1 MAARQYSMNKSTTR
15 YHKNLNFSGFQAFS
29 EKGNYK
35 SSETELVRL
44 EDSVIVEKQLRKN
57 SRSVQSVISVEDLTR
72 VFGQDPGRTLR
83 LRSSGRSKDE
93 IHEETGNTLAL
104 YNVSFEVMPGEI
116 FVLMGLSGSGK
127 STLLRCINRLIE
139 PTGGRI
145 LIGGKDVVSM
155 NQEELRMIRR
165 RKLGMIFQ
173 NFALLPHRTVLDNV
187 TFGLE
192 VQGIPED
199 ERYQRGNE
207 LLQMVGLGD
216 YGASMPIHLSGG
228 MKQRVGLARALA
240 GDPEIL
246 LMDEA
251 FSALDPLIRREM
263 QDELLDLQQRLNRT
277 IIFVTHDL
285 DEALKL
291 GDRIALMRDG
301 EIIQIG
307 TPEEILT
314 NPEDAY
320 VEQFVAGVDMTKVL
334 SASDVMRRP
343 EPVARYTA
351 GPRVALH
358 LMEEYDIGSV
368 FVVDREHRLKG
379 LVTLDGAL
387 EAVRAG
393 RELAEIITTDVPTV
407 APDASLTDIISLIAG
422 SPYPVAVV
430 DGENRLRGLVF
441 RGAILG
447 ALARKGGD
455 DNAAS

>member
-1 MAARQYSMNKSTTR
+1 MKLEGSVI
-15 YHKNLNFSGFQAFS
+15 F
-29 EKGNYK
+29 EK
-35 SSETELVRL
+35 LPR
-44 EDSVIVEKQLRKN
+44 EDS
-57 SRSVQSVISVEDLTR
+57 RSLQPIISVEGLTR
-72 VFGQDPGRTLR
+72 VFGQDPQKALELR
-83 LRSSGRSKDE
+83 KSGCSKEE
-93 IHEETGNTLAL
+93 IYEETGDTLAL
-104 YNVSFEVMPGEI
+104 YDVSFEVMPGEI

-145 LIGGKDVVSM
+145 LIDGEDIVGMS
-155 NQEELRMIRR
+155 QEELRAVRR

-173 NFALLPHRTVLDNV
+173 SFALLPHRTVLDNV
-187 TFGLE
+187 VFGLE

-199 ERYQRGNE
+199 ERYQRGEE
-207 LLQMVGLGD
+207 LLRMVGLGD
-216 YGASMPIHLSGG
+216 YGASMPSHLSGG

-301 EIIQIG
+301 EIVQVG

-314 NPEDAY
+314 NPENAY
-320 VEQFVAGVDMTKVL
+320 VERFVAGVDMTKVL
-334 SASDVMRRP
+334 SASDVMRHP
-343 EPVARYTA
+343 EPVARCTA

-358 LMEEYDIGSV
+358 LMEEHDIGSV
-368 FVVDREHRLKG
+368 FVVDRGRRLKG
-379 LVTLDGAL
+379 LVTLDGTL

-393 RELAEIITTDVPTV
+393 RGLEEIITTDIPTV
-407 APDASLTDIISLIAG
+407 ALDTPLTDIISVIAG

-430 DGENRLRGLVF
+430 DDENRLQGLVF

-455 DNAAS
+455 VNGTA

>member
-1 MAARQYSMNKSTTR
+1 M
-15 YHKNLNFSGFQAFS
+15 GV
-29 EKGNYK
+29 EG
-35 SSETELVRL
+35 
-44 EDSVIVEKQLRKN
+44 SVIFEKQPRENL
-57 SRSVQSVISVEDLTR
+57 RSVQSVISVEGLTR
-72 VFGQDPGRTLR
+72 IFGQDPERALKLR
-83 LRSSGRSKDE
+83 RSGRSKDE

-104 YNVSFEVMPGEI
+104 YNVSFEIVPGEI

-139 PTGGRI
+139 PTGGKI
-145 LIGGKDVVSM
+145 LIGGRDIVSM
-155 NQEELRMIRR
+155 DQEELRMVRR
-165 RKLGMIFQ
+165 CKLGMIFQ

-199 ERYQRGNE
+199 ERYQKGNE
-207 LLQMVGLGD
+207 LLRMVGLGD

-263 QDELLDLQQRLNRT
+263 QDELLDLQRRLNRT

-314 NPEDAY
+314 RPEDAY
-320 VEQFVAGVDMTKVL
+320 IERFVAGVDMTKVL
-334 SASDVMRRP
+334 SASDVMHHP
-343 EPVARYTA
+343 GPVAQCTA
-351 GPRVALH
+351 GTKVALH
-358 LMEEYDIGSV
+358 LMKEHDVENV
-368 FVVDREHRLKG
+368 FVVGHERRFRG
-379 LVTLDGAL
+379 LVTFDDVL
-387 EAVRAG
+387 EAIRAG
-393 RELAEIITTDVPTV
+393 RELEEIVITDVPSV
-407 APDASLTDIISLIAG
+407 APDATLSDIISLIVG
-422 SPYPVAVV
+422 GPYPVAVV
-430 DGENRLRGLVF
+430 DDRGRLRGF
-441 RGAILG
+441 ISQSAILG
-447 ALARKGGD
+447 ALARNGERSR
-455 DNAAS
+455 AVA

>member
-1 MAARQYSMNKSTTR
+1 MKLEGSVI
-15 YHKNLNFSGFQAFS
+15 F
-29 EKGNYK
+29 EK
-35 SSETELVRL
+35 LPR
-44 EDSVIVEKQLRKN
+44 EDSRSLQPIV
-57 SRSVQSVISVEDLTR
+57 SVEGLTR
-72 VFGQDPGRTLR
+72 VFGQDPQKALELR
-83 LRSSGRSKDE
+83 NSGCSKEE
-93 IHEETGNTLAL
+93 IYEETGDTLAL
-104 YNVSFEVMPGEI
+104 YDVSFEVMPGEI

-145 LIGGKDVVSM
+145 LIDGEDIVGMSQD
-155 NQEELRMIRR
+155 ELRAVRR

-173 NFALLPHRTVLDNV
+173 SFALLPHRTVLDNV
-187 TFGLE
+187 VFGLE

-199 ERYQRGNE
+199 ERYQRGEE
-207 LLQMVGLGD
+207 LLRMVGLGD
-216 YGASMPIHLSGG
+216 YGASMPSHLSGG

-301 EIIQIG
+301 EIVQVG

-314 NPEDAY
+314 NPENAY
-320 VEQFVAGVDMTKVL
+320 VERFVAGVDMTKVL
-334 SASDVMRRP
+334 SASDVMRHP
-343 EPVARYTA
+343 EPVARCTA

-358 LMEEYDIGSV
+358 LMEEHDIGSV
-368 FVVDREHRLKG
+368 FVVDRGRRLKG
-379 LVTLDGAL
+379 LVTLDGTL

-393 RELAEIITTDVPTV
+393 RGLEEIIITDVPTV
-407 APDASLTDIISLIAG
+407 APDTPLTDIISVIAG

-430 DGENRLRGLVF
+430 DDENRLQGLVF

-455 DNAAS
+455 VNGSA

>member
-1 MAARQYSMNKSTTR
+1 MKLEGSVI
-15 YHKNLNFSGFQAFS
+15 F
-29 EKGNYK
+29 EK
-35 SSETELVRL
+35 LPR
-44 EDSVIVEKQLRKN
+44 EDSRSLQPIV
-57 SRSVQSVISVEDLTR
+57 SVEGLTR
-72 VFGQDPGRTLR
+72 VFGQDPQKALELR
-83 LRSSGRSKDE
+83 NSGCSKEE
-93 IHEETGNTLAL
+93 IYEETGDTLAL

-145 LIGGKDVVSM
+145 LIDGEDIVGMS
-155 NQEELRMIRR
+155 QEELRAVRR

-173 NFALLPHRTVLDNV
+173 SFALLPHRTVLDNV
-187 TFGLE
+187 VFGLE

-199 ERYQRGNE
+199 ERYQRGEE
-207 LLQMVGLGD
+207 LLRMVGLGD
-216 YGASMPIHLSGG
+216 YGASMPSHLSGG

-301 EIIQIG
+301 EIVQVG

-314 NPEDAY
+314 NPENAY
-320 VEQFVAGVDMTKVL
+320 VERFVAGVDMTKVL
-334 SASDVMRRP
+334 SASDVMRHP
-343 EPVARYTA
+343 EPVARCTA

-358 LMEEYDIGSV
+358 LMEEHDIGSV
-368 FVVDREHRLKG
+368 FVVDRGRRLKG
-379 LVTLDGAL
+379 LVTLDGTL

-393 RELAEIITTDVPTV
+393 RGLEEIITTDIPTV
-407 APDASLTDIISLIAG
+407 ALDTPLTDIISVIAG

-430 DGENRLRGLVF
+430 DDENRLQGLVF

-455 DNAAS
+455 VNGTA

>member
-1 MAARQYSMNKSTTR
+1 MLEGSVI
-15 YHKNLNFSGFQAFS
+15 F
-29 EKGNYK
+29 EK
-35 SSETELVRL
+35 LPR
-44 EDSVIVEKQLRKN
+44 EDS
-57 SRSVQSVISVEDLTR
+57 RSLQPIISVEGLTR
-72 VFGQDPGRTLR
+72 VFGQDPQKALE
-83 LRSSGRSKDE
+83 LSNSGRSKEE
-93 IHEETGNTLAL
+93 IYEETGDTLAL
-104 YNVSFEVMPGEI
+104 YDVSFEVMPGEI

-145 LIGGKDVVSM
+145 LIDGDDIVGMSQD
-155 NQEELRMIRR
+155 ELRAVRR

-173 NFALLPHRTVLDNV
+173 SFALLPHRTVLDNV
-187 TFGLE
+187 VFGLE

-199 ERYQRGNE
+199 ERYQRGEE
-207 LLQMVGLGD
+207 LLRMVGLGD
-216 YGASMPIHLSGG
+216 YGASMPSHLSGG

-301 EIIQIG
+301 EIVQVG

-314 NPEDAY
+314 NPENAY
-320 VEQFVAGVDMTKVL
+320 VERFVAGVDMTKVL
-334 SASDVMRRP
+334 SASDVMRHP
-343 EPVARYTA
+343 EPVARCTA

-358 LMEEYDIGSV
+358 LMEEHDIGSV
-368 FVVDREHRLKG
+368 FVVDRGRRLKG
-379 LVTLDGAL
+379 LVTLDGTL

-393 RELAEIITTDVPTV
+393 RGLEEIIITDVPTV
-407 APDASLTDIISLIAG
+407 APDTPLTDIISVIAG

-430 DGENRLRGLVF
+430 DDENRLQGLVF

-455 DNAAS
+455 VNGSA

>member
-1 MAARQYSMNKSTTR
+1 MK
-15 YHKNLNFSGFQAFS
+15 
-29 EKGNYK
+29 
-35 SSETELVRL
+35 L
-44 EDSVIVEKQLRKN
+44 EGSVIFEKLPREDL
-57 SRSVQSVISVEDLTR
+57 QSLQPIVSVEGLTR
-72 VFGQDPGRTLR
+72 VFGQDPQKALELR
-83 LRSSGRSKDE
+83 NSGCSKEE
-93 IHEETGNTLAL
+93 IYEETGDTLAL
-104 YNVSFEVMPGEI
+104 YDVSFEVMPGEI

-139 PTGGRI
+139 PTDGRI
-145 LIGGKDVVSM
+145 LIDGEDIVGMSQD
-155 NQEELRMIRR
+155 ELRAVRR

-173 NFALLPHRTVLDNV
+173 SFALLPHRTVLDNV
-187 TFGLE
+187 VFGLE

-199 ERYQRGNE
+199 ERYQRGEE
-207 LLQMVGLGD
+207 LLRMVGLGD
-216 YGASMPIHLSGG
+216 YGASMPSHLSGG

-301 EIIQIG
+301 EIVQVG

-314 NPEDAY
+314 NPENAY
-320 VEQFVAGVDMTKVL
+320 VERFVAGVDMTKVL
-334 SASDVMRRP
+334 SASDVMRHP
-343 EPVARYTA
+343 EPVARCTA

-358 LMEEYDIGSV
+358 LMEEHDIGSV
-368 FVVDREHRLKG
+368 FVVDRGRRLKG
-379 LVTLDGAL
+379 LVTLDGTL

-393 RELAEIITTDVPTV
+393 RGLEEIITTDIPTV
-407 APDASLTDIISLIAG
+407 ALDTPLTDIISVIAG

-430 DGENRLRGLVF
+430 DDENRLQGLVF

-455 DNAAS
+455 VNGSA

>member
-1 MAARQYSMNKSTTR
+1 MKLEGSVI
-15 YHKNLNFSGFQAFS
+15 F
-29 EKGNYK
+29 EK
-35 SSETELVRL
+35 LPR
-44 EDSVIVEKQLRKN
+44 EDS
-57 SRSVQSVISVEDLTR
+57 RSLQPIISVEGLTR
-72 VFGQDPGRTLR
+72 VFGQDPQKALELR
-83 LRSSGRSKDE
+83 KSGCSKEE
-93 IHEETGNTLAL
+93 IYEETGDTLAL
-104 YNVSFEVMPGEI
+104 YDVSFEVMPGEI

-145 LIGGKDVVSM
+145 LIDGEDIVGMS
-155 NQEELRMIRR
+155 QEELRAVRR

-173 NFALLPHRTVLDNV
+173 SFALLPHRTVLDNV
-187 TFGLE
+187 VFGLE

-199 ERYQRGNE
+199 ERYQRGEE
-207 LLQMVGLGD
+207 LLRMVGLGD
-216 YGASMPIHLSGG
+216 YGASMPSHLSGG

-301 EIIQIG
+301 EIVQVG

-314 NPEDAY
+314 NPENAY
-320 VEQFVAGVDMTKVL
+320 VERFVAGVDMTKVL
-334 SASDVMRRP
+334 SASDVMRHP
-343 EPVARYTA
+343 EPVARCTA

-358 LMEEYDIGSV
+358 LMEEHDIGSV
-368 FVVDREHRLKG
+368 FVVDRGRRLKG
-379 LVTLDGAL
+379 LVTLDGTL

-393 RELAEIITTDVPTV
+393 RGLEEIITTDIPTV
-407 APDASLTDIISLIAG
+407 TLDTPLTDIISLIAE

-430 DGENRLRGLVF
+430 DDESRLQGLVF
-441 RGAILG
+441 RGAILA
-447 ALARKGGD
+447 ALARKGEGLD
-455 DNAAS
+455 ATT

>member
-1 MAARQYSMNKSTTR
+1 MKLEGSVI
-15 YHKNLNFSGFQAFS
+15 F
-29 EKGNYK
+29 EK
-35 SSETELVRL
+35 LPR
-44 EDSVIVEKQLRKN
+44 EDS
-57 SRSVQSVISVEDLTR
+57 RSLQPIISVEGLTR
-72 VFGQDPGRTLR
+72 VFGQDPQKALEIRN
-83 LRSSGRSKDE
+83 SGCSKEE
-93 IHEETGNTLAL
+93 IYEETGDTLAL

-139 PTGGRI
+139 PTDGRI
-145 LIGGKDVVSM
+145 LIDGEDIVGMSQD
-155 NQEELRMIRR
+155 ELRAVRR

-173 NFALLPHRTVLDNV
+173 SFALLPHRTVLDNV
-187 TFGLE
+187 VFGLE

-199 ERYQRGNE
+199 ERYQRGEE
-207 LLQMVGLGD
+207 LLRMVGLGD
-216 YGASMPIHLSGG
+216 YGASMPSHLSGG

-301 EIIQIG
+301 EIVQVG

-314 NPEDAY
+314 NPENAY
-320 VEQFVAGVDMTKVL
+320 VERFVAGVDMTKVL
-334 SASDVMRRP
+334 SASDVMRHP
-343 EPVARYTA
+343 EPVARCTA

-358 LMEEYDIGSV
+358 LMEEHDIGSV
-368 FVVDREHRLKG
+368 FVVDRGRRLKG
-379 LVTLDGAL
+379 LVTLDGTL
-387 EAVRAG
+387 EAVQAG
-393 RELAEIITTDVPTV
+393 RGLEEIITTDVPTV
-407 APDASLTDIISLIAG
+407 APDTPLTDIISVIAG

-430 DGENRLRGLVF
+430 DGENRLKGLVF

-455 DNAAS
+455 VNGSA

>member
-1 MAARQYSMNKSTTR
+1 MKLEGSVI
-15 YHKNLNFSGFQAFS
+15 F
-29 EKGNYK
+29 EK
-35 SSETELVRL
+35 LPR
-44 EDSVIVEKQLRKN
+44 EDS
-57 SRSVQSVISVEDLTR
+57 RSLQPIISVEGLTR
-72 VFGQDPGRTLR
+72 VFGQDPQKALEIRN
-83 LRSSGRSKDE
+83 SGCSKEE
-93 IHEETGNTLAL
+93 IYEETGDTLAL

-145 LIGGKDVVSM
+145 LIDGEDIVGMS
-155 NQEELRMIRR
+155 QEELRAVRR

-173 NFALLPHRTVLDNV
+173 SFALLPHRTVLDNV
-187 TFGLE
+187 VFGLE

-199 ERYQRGNE
+199 ERYQRGEE
-207 LLQMVGLGD
+207 LLRMVGLGD
-216 YGASMPIHLSGG
+216 YGASMPSHLSGG

-301 EIIQIG
+301 EIVQVG

-314 NPEDAY
+314 NPENAY
-320 VEQFVAGVDMTKVL
+320 VERFVAGVDMTKVL
-334 SASDVMRRP
+334 SASDVMRHP
-343 EPVARYTA
+343 EPVARCTA

-358 LMEEYDIGSV
+358 LMEEHDIGSV
-368 FVVDREHRLKG
+368 FVVDRGRRLKG
-379 LVTLDGAL
+379 LVTLDGTL

-393 RELAEIITTDVPTV
+393 RGLEEIITTDIPTV
-407 APDASLTDIISLIAG
+407 ALDTPLTDVISVIAG

-430 DGENRLRGLVF
+430 DDENRLQGLVF

-455 DNAAS
+455 VNGSA

>member
-1 MAARQYSMNKSTTR
+1 VKLEGSVI
-15 YHKNLNFSGFQAFS
+15 F
-29 EKGNYK
+29 EK
-35 SSETELVRL
+35 LPR
-44 EDSVIVEKQLRKN
+44 EDS
-57 SRSVQSVISVEDLTR
+57 RSLQPIISVEGLTR
-72 VFGQDPGRTLR
+72 VFGQDPQKALELR
-83 LRSSGRSKDE
+83 NSGCSKEE
-93 IHEETGNTLAL
+93 IYEETGDTLAL

-145 LIGGKDVVSM
+145 LIDGEDIVGMSQD
-155 NQEELRMIRR
+155 ELRAVRR

-173 NFALLPHRTVLDNV
+173 SFALLPHRTVLDNV
-187 TFGLE
+187 VFGLE

-199 ERYQRGNE
+199 ERYQRGEE
-207 LLQMVGLGD
+207 LLRMVGLGD
-216 YGASMPIHLSGG
+216 YGASMPSHLSGG

-301 EIIQIG
+301 EIVQVG

-314 NPEDAY
+314 NPENAY
-320 VEQFVAGVDMTKVL
+320 VERFVAGVDMTKVL
-334 SASDVMRRP
+334 SASDVMRHP
-343 EPVARYTA
+343 EPVARCTA

-358 LMEEYDIGSV
+358 LMEEHDIGSV
-368 FVVDREHRLKG
+368 FVVDRGRRLKG
-379 LVTLDGAL
+379 LVTLDGTL

-393 RELAEIITTDVPTV
+393 RGLEEIITTDIPTV
-407 APDASLTDIISLIAG
+407 ALDTPLTDIISVIAG

-430 DGENRLRGLVF
+430 DDENRLQGLVF

-455 DNAAS
+455 VNGSA

>member
-1 MAARQYSMNKSTTR
+1 ME
-15 YHKNLNFSGFQAFS
+15 G
-29 EKGNYK
+29 
-35 SSETELVRL
+35 
-44 EDSVIVEKQLRKN
+44 
-57 SRSVQSVISVEDLTR
+57 LTR
-72 VFGQDPGRTLR
+72 VFGQDPQKALELR
-83 LRSSGRSKDE
+83 NSGCSKEE
-93 IHEETGNTLAL
+93 IYEETGDTLAL
-104 YNVSFEVMPGEI
+104 YDVSFEVMPGEI

-145 LIGGKDVVSM
+145 LIDGDDIVGMSQD
-155 NQEELRMIRR
+155 ELRAVRR

-173 NFALLPHRTVLDNV
+173 SFALLPHRTVLDNV
-187 TFGLE
+187 VFGLE

-199 ERYQRGNE
+199 ERYQRGEE
-207 LLQMVGLGD
+207 LLRMVGLGD
-216 YGASMPIHLSGG
+216 YGASMPSHLSGG

-301 EIIQIG
+301 EIVQVG

-314 NPEDAY
+314 NPENAY
-320 VEQFVAGVDMTKVL
+320 VERFVAGVDMTKVL
-334 SASDVMRRP
+334 SASDVMRHP
-343 EPVARYTA
+343 EPVARCTV

-358 LMEEYDIGSV
+358 LMEEHDIGSV
-368 FVVDREHRLKG
+368 FVVDRGRRLKG
-379 LVTLDGAL
+379 LVTLDGTL

-393 RELAEIITTDVPTV
+393 RGLEEIITTDIPTV
-407 APDASLTDIISLIAG
+407 APDTPLTDIISVIAG

-430 DGENRLRGLVF
+430 DDENRLQGLVF

-455 DNAAS
+455 VNGSA